1 MSYNRPST
9 PRVYM
14 DRLSYDIANGFRT
27 ISNYTIIQDDGST
40 AVTFD
45 GGQIEDLFD
54 LRPTNYATIANTT
67 AKFYINLD
75 TGMGTDATAETNF
88 IAILGHNFHT
98 SDATLRV
105 QYSDTSDFSSGVTTA
120 TTDCTR
126 IINAAVD
133 GNTNYVDPASNGWT
147 LLTWTDDGS
156 AGNRYKRITIEDDD
170 GAGSSFATDVKIGA
184 IMMGEYIDFP
194 NSPDLSV
201 GFNIDYDGTNI
212 VSSAGGSTFANTSHL
227 GSPPWG
233 ASNPWVLSGEDTQ
246 VYKMARHY
254 GRRKYN
260 MNFSYVSDTD
270 LEPRNYTGTQVV
282 NDTYA
287 PGDANWFEN
296 VLHYTMGH
304 LPFIFQPN
312 KDATYTTTD
321 ADLDGIDDRIDTI
334 PEFAICRFDM
344 DSFTR
349 EQVAPGV
356 YNIKIKIK
364 ETW

>member
-1 MSYNRPST
+1 MSYNRTST

-270 LEPRNYTGTQVV
+270 LFLSNMHAAHGAMIDGSDLYSQFINKSLGS
-282 NDTYA
+282 
-287 PGDANWFEN
+287 
-296 VLHYTMGH
+296 H
-304 LPFIFQPN
+304 LPFLFTID
-312 KDATYTTTD
+312 KDSTD
-321 ADLDGIDDRIDTI
+321 EGDYGLYRLADGGLKSTQT
-334 PEFAICRFDM
+334 ANRFWNVGLNLV
-344 DSFTR
+344 
-349 EQVAPGV
+349 EH
-356 YNIKIKIK
+356 
-364 ETW
+364 W

>member
-270 LEPRNYTGTQVV
+270 LFLSNMHAAHGAMIDGSDLYSQFINKALGS
-282 NDTYA
+282 
-287 PGDANWFEN
+287 
-296 VLHYTMGH
+296 H
-304 LPFIFQPN
+304 LPFLFTID
-312 KDATYTTTD
+312 KDSTD
-321 ADLDGIDDRIDTI
+321 EGDYGLYRLADGGLKSTQT
-334 PEFAICRFDM
+334 ANRFWNVGLNLV
-344 DSFTR
+344 
-349 EQVAPGV
+349 EH
-356 YNIKIKIK
+356 
-364 ETW
+364 W